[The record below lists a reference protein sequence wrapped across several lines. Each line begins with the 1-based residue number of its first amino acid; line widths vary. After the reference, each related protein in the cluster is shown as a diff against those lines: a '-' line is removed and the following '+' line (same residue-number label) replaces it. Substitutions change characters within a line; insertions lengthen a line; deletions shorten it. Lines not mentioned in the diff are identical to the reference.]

1 MITAE
6 KVMKVMTD
14 HRMADRGDRII
25 IGVSGGADSMCL
37 LFLMSEI
44 SKSMG
49 FYPEVIHVH
58 HGIRGRSADE
68 DESYV
73 RETCE
78 KLKISCKSIRVDV
91 PSFAER
97 EGLSEE
103 EAGRILRY
111 RIFEEEKPDK
121 IAIAHHSEDSAE
133 TLLFNLFRGT
143 GLKGL
148 TGIRPVSGNI
158 IRPLIFFT
166 REEIEEYC
174 REKGISYRTDETNGD
189 LSYAR
194 NRIRNNIIPEAERIN
209 SSALKHILE
218 AAGKIGE
225 AREFIEKEAEEL
237 FKRAAD
243 LSDMPEKLVLKGEQ
257 LKESPGIL
265 KDSVVKRCIVAAA
278 GREKDITSRHVEET
292 VMLLDSS
299 SGKMIS
305 LPYGINVRNNFGDLI
320 FSGKEK
326 DQREALPEVPL
337 VIRAD
342 GEEIRDRLP
351 DGRIFKGR
359 FCEKT
364 DDTPN
369 LPYTKWLDYD
379 KIKDGA
385 VWRTRRSGDRIS
397 IKGGSKKLKELFIE
411 EKIPHEERDSIYFL
425 ADGSDAVWIPGMR
438 IGHKYKVTEETKRV
452 LRVSLEESSVP

>member
-44 SKSMG
+44 SESMG
-49 FYPEVIHVH
+49 FRPEVIHVH
-58 HGIRGRSADE
+58 HGIRGKSADE
-68 DESYV
+68 DERYV
-73 RETCE
+73 KEICE
-78 KLKISCKSIRVDV
+78 RLKISVKSVHVDV
-91 PSFAER
+91 PSFAEK

-148 TGIRPVSGNI
+148 AGIQPVSGKI
-158 IRPLIFFT
+158 IRPLIFFS

-174 REKGISYRTDETNGD
+174 REKGIRYRTDETNED

-194 NRIRNNIIPEAERIN
+194 NRIRRSIIPEAEKIN

-218 AAGKIGE
+218 ASERIGE
-225 AREFIEKEAEEL
+225 AREFVENAAEEL
-237 FKRAAD
+237 FLRAAD
-243 LSDMPEKLVLKGEQ
+243 LSEMPKRLVLKGEQ
-257 LKESPGIL
+257 LKGSPGIL
-265 KDSVVKRCIVAAA
+265 KDSVVKKCIVRSA
-278 GREKDITSRHVEET
+278 GREKDITSLHVKET
-292 VMLLDSS
+292 EMLLDSS
-299 SGKMIS
+299 SGKKIS
-305 LPYGINVRNNFGDLI
+305 LPYGITVRNNFGDLV
-320 FSGKEK
+320 FSREDKEGG
-326 DQREALPEVPL
+326 EAYPEVPL
-337 VIRAD
+337 LIGD
-342 GEEIRDRLP
+342 EEEEISGILP
-351 DGRIFKGR
+351 DGQIFKVR
-359 FCEKT
+359 LLEKT
-364 DDTPN
+364 DNIPN
-369 LPYTKWLDYD
+369 LAYTKWLDYD

-385 VWRTRRSGDRIS
+385 LWRTRRSGDRIS
-397 IKGGSKKLKELFIE
+397 IQGGSKKVKELFIE
-411 EKIPHEERDSIYFL
+411 EKIPREERDSIYFL
-425 ADGSDAVWIPGMR
+425 ADGSEAVWIPGMR

-452 LRVSLEESSVP
+452 LRVSLEKGSQS